1 MVDGHERYRIDE
13 RVRIGP
19 IESWSGLDRTLN
31 RPVTIRILDPGSEIG
46 KRVQLQAR
54 SLTRLEHPALLHVLD
69 TIEMDGQFG
78 LVTEAL
84 PEESLDEHLS
94 INGTLPAEEVLG
106 IAIDL
111 GEALAALH
119 AAGFAI
125 GDLQTSHIGRRKDG
139 TVVIVE
145 GPPTGDA
152 NKIPARPQDDIVA
165 LGELIH
171 ELLVGFRP
179 QLDHQGH
186 HELHPSIS
194 ASFRQLLRRAVDI
207 DGQWSGASALVLAL
221 RSLNQDL
228 DRLSAIEESEQI
240 DYLQAERSWLAPA
253 AFVAL
258 LAAVVIVVGLFVTR
272 TQLGSS
278 FVDNVR
284 EVVRLEPEQPLV
296 IENFET
302 PNLGTAPVT
311 SRPAATS
318 TELQI
323 VRIVDF
329 DPAGSPTQEEHPE
342 KIMFINDGDSSTGW
356 YTERY
361 TTSDFGKLKE
371 GVGLIIGLGPPQQ
384 IDRLR
389 ISSPNIDWSFEIFA
403 SDKNAA
409 GGDIQVWGQP
419 VASREDI
426 SGTITV
432 DLEGSSGA
440 TLLLWITDLGKE
452 LAIGGHRV
460 TITGLTV
467 TGRPIYG

>member
-1 MVDGHERYRIDE
+1 MVDGPERYRIDE
-13 RVRIGP
+13 RVRTGP
-19 IESWSGLDRTLN
+19 VESWSGLDQTLD
-31 RPVTIRILDPGSEIG
+31 RPVTIRILDPATEIG

-69 TIEMDGQFG
+69 TIELDDRFG
-78 LVTEAL
+78 LVTESL
-84 PEESLDEHLS
+84 PEKGLDEYLTDK
-94 INGTLPAEEVLG
+94 GTLPAEETLV
-106 IAIDL
+106 IAIQL
-111 GEALAALH
+111 GEALTALH

-125 GDLQTSHIGRRKDG
+125 GDLQTRHVGRRKDG

-152 NKIPARPQDDIVA
+152 NKIPARPQDDIVS

-194 ASFRQLLRRAVDI
+194 AAFRQLIRRSVDTE
-207 DGQWSGASALVLAL
+207 GQWSDASALVLAL
-221 RSLNQDL
+221 RSLSHDL
-228 DRLSAIEESEQI
+228 DRLSTSANSERV

-258 LAAVVIVVGLFVTR
+258 LAAVVIFVGLFITR
-272 TQLGSS
+272 TQIGSS
-278 FVDNVR
+278 LVDNVR
-284 EVVRLEPEQPLV
+284 DVVRLDPEQPLI
-296 IENFET
+296 IENFEN
-302 PNLGTAPVT
+302 PSVGTAPVT
-311 SRPAATS
+311 TRPGAIPE
-318 TELQI
+318 ELTI

-329 DPAGSPTQEEHPE
+329 DPAGNDQEEHPE
-342 KIMFINDGDSSTGW
+342 KIILINNGDASNGW

-361 TTSDFGKLKE
+361 TTSDFGKLKK

-384 IDRLR
+384 VDRLR
-389 ISSPNIDWSFEIFA
+389 ISSPNIDWSFKIFA
-403 SDKNAA
+403 SDKNAFGA
-409 GGDIQVWGQP
+409 IQSWGEP
-419 VASREDI
+419 VAERDKI

-432 DLEGSSGA
+432 NLEGSSGA

-452 LAIGGHRV
+452 LAMGGHRV
-460 TITGLTV
+460 TVTGLTV

>member
-1 MVDGHERYRIDE
+1 M
-13 RVRIGP
+13 
-19 IESWSGLDRTLN
+19 
-31 RPVTIRILDPGSEIG
+31 
-46 KRVQLQAR
+46 
-54 SLTRLEHPALLHVLD
+54 
-69 TIEMDGQFG
+69 
-78 LVTEAL
+78 
-84 PEESLDEHLS
+84 
-94 INGTLPAEEVLG
+94 
-106 IAIDL
+106 
-111 GEALAALH
+111 
-119 AAGFAI
+119 
-125 GDLQTSHIGRRKDG
+125 
-139 TVVIVE
+139 
-145 GPPTGDA
+145 
-152 NKIPARPQDDIVA
+152 
-165 LGELIH
+165 
-171 ELLVGFRP
+171 GFRP
-179 QLDHQGH
+179 QLDHQGR

-194 ASFRQLLRRAVDI
+194 ASFRQLIRRSVDVE
-207 DGQWSGASALVLAL
+207 GQWSGASALVLAL

-228 DRLSAIEESEQI
+228 DRLATTEESQQI

-253 AFVAL
+253 AFVAM
-258 LAAVVIVVGLFVTR
+258 LAAVVILMGLFVTR

-278 FVDNVR
+278 LVDNVR
-284 EVVRLEPEQPLV
+284 EVVRLEPEQPLI
-296 IENFET
+296 IENFES
-302 PNLGTAPVT
+302 PNLSTPPVT
-311 SRPAATS
+311 SRPGAISA
-318 TELQI
+318 ELQI

-329 DPAGSPTQEEHPE
+329 DPAGSPIKEEHPE

-403 SDKNAA
+403 SDKSAA
-409 GGDIQVWGQP
+409 GAIQTWGQA
-419 VASREDI
+419 VAKREEI

-452 LAIGGHRV
+452 LAVGGHRV